1 MAVELNGLAVQRD
14 SVVEREGTT
23 YFLAYADRGEKLLG
37 IKGDGSS
44 FEGRWEEGML
54 LCPLTPANAAALRTR
69 LPWLHPLPLELGTS
83 FGFGDRLG
91 LATPGHAR
99 AAHAFEGIAPIFA
112 QQSVRE
118 NARTGR
124 TPQEVVDD
132 ALWGA
137 FEVGWRRPWGADA
150 DHIKTTGA
158 FDAFIA
164 AGYTFYTIDP
174 GDHVDN
180 EAHAAPFND
189 LQAKVEALPWDALE
203 TKQTDLERRYLD
215 RSFDLD
221 DFRITFDRESLY
233 RAAAKYGRAIAHTAR
248 LYRYLVEQMGDR
260 PFDLEVSVDETET
273 PTTPEEHTFIA
284 GELQRLGVQWVSLA
298 PRYIGRFEKGVD
310 YVGIGSARGCS
321 EGDLQAFEAEIARH
335 AAVAGALGPY
345 KLSLHSGSDKFTIYP
360 TIAEHT
366 DGLVHVKTA
375 GTSYLEGLRALAQ
388 VDPGFFREILALA
401 RERYATD
408 RATYHVSAELERVP
422 AGEAVAEGELPDLL
436 AQFDARQVLH
446 VTYGS
451 VLDEFGDRLL
461 AALEAHGEVYARLLE
476 GHFRR
481 HLAPFAQA

>member
-1 MAVELNGLAVQRD
+1 MDLSGLTIYRD
-14 SVVEREGTT
+14 SVVEKDDTT
-23 YFLAYADRGEKLLG
+23 YFLAS
-37 IKGDGSS
+37 KGDGKRQLGIEGDGSG
-44 FEGRWEEGML
+44 FEGKWEGQVL
-54 LCPLTPANAAALRTR
+54 LCPLTSANAAVLRSR
-69 LPWLHPLPLELGTS
+69 LAWLRPVPLDVGTS

-99 AAHAFEGIAPIFA
+99 AVQTCEGIVPIFA

-132 ALWGA
+132 ALWGVL
-137 FEVGWRRPWGADA
+137 EVGWRRPWGADA
-150 DHIKTTGA
+150 DHIKTSGA
-158 FDAFIA
+158 CDAFIA

-180 EAHAAPFND
+180 EAHTAPLID
-189 LQAKVEALPWDALE
+189 LEAKVEALPWDSLE
-203 TKQTDLERRYLD
+203 TKRTDLERRYLD

-221 DFRITFDRESLY
+221 DIRIAFDREILY
-233 RAAAKYGRAIAHTAR
+233 RAAAKYGRAIAHTVQ
-248 LYRYLVEQMGDR
+248 LYRYLAEQMGDR

-273 PTTPEEHTFIA
+273 PTTPEEHTFIV
-284 GELQRLGVQWVSLA
+284 GELQRLGVKWVSLA

-321 EGDLQAFEAEIARH
+321 SAELDAFGAEIASH
-335 AAVAGALGPY
+335 AAIARAFGPY

-360 TIAEHT
+360 IIAEHT
-366 DGLVHVKTA
+366 HGLVHVKTA
-375 GTSYLEGLRALAQ
+375 GTSYLEALRALAQ
-388 VDPGFFREILALA
+388 VDPAFFCAILALA
-401 RERYATD
+401 RERYETE

-422 AGEAVAEGELPDLL
+422 PVEVLNERELSDLL
-436 AQFDARQVLH
+436 EQFDARQILH

-451 VLDEFGDRLL
+451 VLDAFGDRLL
-461 AALEAHGEVYARLLE
+461 AALEMHRDVYARLLE
-476 GHFRR
+476 GHFQR